1 MLKQK
6 IKHYLK
12 QLNIIIIIKNISNSK
27 DGKKKDN
34 KGIKLIKTFIKN
46 MYYLYGKIKGK
57 KDE

>member
-12 QLNIIIIIKNISNSK
+12 QLNTIIIVKKLSNSK

-34 KGIKLIKTFIKN
+34 KGIKLI
-46 MYYLYGKIKGK
+46 
-57 KDE
+57 

>member
-1 MLKQK
+1 M
-6 IKHYLK
+6 
-12 QLNIIIIIKNISNSK
+12 NIIIIVKKLSNSK

-34 KGIKLIKTFIKN
+34 KRIKLIKTFIQN